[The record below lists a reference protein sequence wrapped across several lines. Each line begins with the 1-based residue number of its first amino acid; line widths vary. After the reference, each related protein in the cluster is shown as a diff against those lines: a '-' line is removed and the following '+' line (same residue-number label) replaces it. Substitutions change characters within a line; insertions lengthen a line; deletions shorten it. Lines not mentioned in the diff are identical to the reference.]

1 MRNFRRPLI
10 AAALIAALGA
20 STAHAA
26 TISINTARATTSAT
40 GSAANSTAKTATAS
54 ATTSTKNST
63 AKGTTAQSIVR
74 PVFPATLPGEVNLK
88 AIREVHFL
96 VPSPATTPLIVGEAA
111 PDTVTIMGAPEAT
124 QEQMLAFIEAR
135 NKNPKLTCTLGEI
148 VSYYYEEAAREGIRG
163 DVALCQA
170 LKETGFFA
178 YGGDVS
184 PTQNNFC
191 GLGATGNKEPGARF
205 ATARLGVRAH
215 IQHLLA
221 YASTTT
227 PSEKIVDPRYE
238 HLKKNRPDLFGSV
251 KNWVGLNGRWAVPG
265 KTYGQ
270 DILRLWRAAQAP
282 DASAAAL
289 VAGNKKVTT
298 APDEASGYIYRGIAY
313 YSRADYEHAA
323 ADFRTAA
330 DLAPDVAEAHY
341 DLALTYERLGSSK
354 DAIRSYDRLLGL
366 SPQFAQGY
374 MNKALLELAAKKYDA
389 AIEDLNRSLTAES
402 INADA
407 YSAIAVAQIAQKK
420 YADAW
425 KSLAKAADQNSTNV
439 TVLSNQII
447 FNSCLK

>member
-1 MRNFRRPLI
+1 MRNFRRPIL
-10 AAALIAALGA
+10 AAMLIAALGA
-20 STAHAA
+20 STASAA
-26 TISINTARATTSAT
+26 TISVNTDRTV
-40 GSAANSTAKTATAS
+40 TAS
-54 ATTSTKNST
+54 SKNST
-63 AKGTTAQSIVR
+63 TAAKAATNTTAASQKSAQSIVR
-74 PVFPATLPGEVNLK
+74 PTFPATLPGEVNQK

-124 QEQMLAFIEAR
+124 QEQMVAFIEAR

-221 YASTTT
+221 YASTTA
-227 PSEKIVDPRYE
+227 PSEKIVDPRYN

-323 ADFRTAA
+323 EDFRTAA
-330 DLAPDVAEAHY
+330 ELAPDVAEAHY
-341 DLALTYERLGSSK
+341 DLALTYERLGKSR
-354 DAIRSYDRLLGL
+354 DAIRSYDRLLEL

-389 AIEDLNRSLTAES
+389 AIEDFNRSLAAES
-402 INADA
+402 INAEA

-425 KSLAKAADQNSTNV
+425 ESLAHAADQNSTNV